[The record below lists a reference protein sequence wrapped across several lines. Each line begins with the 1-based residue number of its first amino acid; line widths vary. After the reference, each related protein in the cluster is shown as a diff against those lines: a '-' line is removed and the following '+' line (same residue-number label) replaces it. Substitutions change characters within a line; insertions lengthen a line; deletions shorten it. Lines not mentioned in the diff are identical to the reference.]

1 MNVFY
6 RVLRFLTRKTL
17 QIYFKNIS
25 FSGRNR
31 LKTDGPR
38 IITVNHPA
46 SFLDACVLA
55 AFLPG
60 PLYFLV
66 RGDVFHPWFRF
77 FFRLTYQI
85 PIYRFRDGF
94 GNLRRNASTFK
105 EVYAVLADD
114 KTVVI
119 FAEGLTEYEKKLR
132 PIQRGAARMA
142 VGFKKAFPRKSIHL
156 QAVGINYE
164 DIYRFRS
171 YVQVHIGPDFRPR
184 LSADTKEDIQALTAE
199 IQQQLSNLVVHLNT
213 AEREELYNTR
223 ARRDGLFALP
233 AGKARHP
240 QFALADRINQMSE
253 PEVSLLLKQA
263 TSSEAGISTNN
274 RKIATF
280 SSKLQCLGFDFL
292 YLLLF
297 PIYYLPA
304 WAARQ
309 VARAQFSHPSFLQ
322 PVAIGMGMFFYFFW
336 IIILTLFSLLVFPSA
351 WVAFGIMVVFLY
363 LGVRFAV
370 KLWEL
375 RRKKCK

>member
-25 FSGRNR
+25 FSGRDR

-94 GNLRRNASTFK
+94 GNLRRNARTFK
-105 EVYAVLADD
+105 EVYEMLADD

-142 VGFKKAFPRKSIHL
+142 VGFKKAFPRKSMHL

-171 YVQVHIGPDFRPR
+171 HVQVHIGSDFRPR
-184 LSADTKEDIQALTAE
+184 LSVDTKKDIQTLTAE
-199 IQQQLSNLVVHLNT
+199 IQRQLSNLVVHLNT
-213 AEREELYNTR
+213 AEREEIYNIW
-223 ARRDGLFALP
+223 ARRDGLFSLP

-240 QFALADRINQMSE
+240 QFVLADRINQMSE
-253 PEVSLLLKQA
+253 SEVSLLLKQPTFCGA
-263 TSSEAGISTNN
+263 EISTNH
-274 RKIATF
+274 RKRTF
-280 SSKLQCLGFDFL
+280 SSKLQCLGFDLL

-297 PIYYLPA
+297 PFYYLPA
-304 WAARQ
+304 WAGRQ
-309 VARAQFSHPSFLQ
+309 VARTQFTHPSFLQ
-322 PVAIGMGMFFYFFW
+322 PVAIGMGMFFYLFW
-336 IIILTLFSLLVFPSA
+336 VIILTLLSLVVFPSV
-351 WVAFGIMVVFLY
+351 WVPFGIMVIFVY
-363 LGVRFAV
+363 LGTRFAV
-370 KLWEL
+370 KLWEF